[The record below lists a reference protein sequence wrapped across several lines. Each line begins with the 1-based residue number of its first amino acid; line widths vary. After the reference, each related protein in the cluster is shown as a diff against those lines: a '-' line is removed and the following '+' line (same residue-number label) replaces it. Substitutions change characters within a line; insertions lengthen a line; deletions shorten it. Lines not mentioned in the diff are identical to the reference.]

1 MPIDLKMAWR
11 NLWRN
16 PRRTVLTVSAIAFAS
31 LLLVFMLSFQ
41 LGSYETMINA
51 AVKLQTGHLQVQAA
65 GYHDT
70 PDIRKVVAEPEN
82 VGELMEAE
90 PSVSAWTPRSEAF
103 SLISSADRTYGAMVV
118 GIDPRREPS
127 VSTLADLIRDGTFFD
142 DTDAAEMLVGRLLA
156 RNLNL
161 AVGDELT
168 VLGQGRD
175 GSVAATV
182 LTVRGIFSSGQDDF
196 DRSVVQMPLGYFSE
210 VYFMR
215 GAVHKVVGVCDRLS
229 DVAGAKAAIAEGLDD
244 IEGELTV
251 LDWDELMPG
260 LMQAISMDLIGG
272 LIFWLLLIIVVAF
285 SILNTFLMAVFE
297 RTREL
302 GVMMAIGTRP
312 GRLSRIILAESGIMT
327 LVGVG
332 IGVGLGCLVTLYFES
347 RGIDVGGAS
356 ELLAQY
362 GISGRMYPRLSV
374 VSASLG
380 PAMVLIITLLAALWP
395 AWKVRR
401 LTPVAAMSHT

>member
-16 PRRTVLTVSAIAFAS
+16 PRRTALTVSAIAFAS

-70 PDIRKVVAEPEN
+70 PDIRKVVAQPEK

-90 PSVSAWTPRSEAF
+90 PSVAAWTPRAEAF

-127 VSTLADLIRDGTFFD
+127 VSTLADLIRDGAFFD
-142 DTDAAEMLVGRLLA
+142 DTDAAEILVGRLLA
-156 RNLNL
+156 RNLNV

-182 LTVRGIFSSGQDDF
+182 LTVKGIFSSGQDAF
-196 DRSVVQMPLGYFSE
+196 DRSVVQMPLGYFNE

-215 GAVHKVVGVCDRLS
+215 GAVHKVVAVCGRLS
-229 DVAGAKAAIAEGLDD
+229 AVPEARAAIAEGLDD
-244 IEGELTV
+244 IELTV

-312 GRLSRIILAESGIMT
+312 GRLSRIILAESGVMT

-332 IGVGLGCLVTLYFES
+332 IGVGLGCLITLYFQS
-347 RGIDVGGAS
+347 HGIDVGGAS

-362 GISGRMYPRLSV
+362 GISGRMYPKLSV
-374 VSASLG
+374 VSASIG